1 MKLSS
6 QCFQAE
12 KEYKEVYIHFKTAC
26 CLDWNKEDEIIKA
39 YKRALII
46 LNHLKSIYPSL
57 YKVYKNYEIKIILL
71 YFFVF
76 RKGKNMEGIVIEKKM
91 VSAEEISKFYAI
103 TKKTAQNRI
112 SEMKNNPIF
121 MTGDF
126 FRMNGRVWFPA
137 FDEFIKQRDELKYK

>member
-26 CLDWNKEDEIIKA
+26 CLDWDKEDEIIKA

-57 YKVYKNYEIKIILL
+57 YKVYKNYEIKIIGL
-71 YFFVF
+71 YNSSVLFLWNE
-76 RKGKNMEGIVIEKKM
+76 RKKIN
-91 VSAEEISKFYAI
+91 AR
-103 TKKTAQNRI
+103 N
-112 SEMKNNPIF
+112 
-121 MTGDF
+121 
-126 FRMNGRVWFPA
+126 
-137 FDEFIKQRDELKYK
+137 

>member
-1 MKLSS
+1 M
-6 QCFQAE
+6 
-12 KEYKEVYIHFKTAC
+12 
-26 CLDWNKEDEIIKA
+26 
-39 YKRALII
+39 
-46 LNHLKSIYPSL
+46 
-57 YKVYKNYEIKIILL
+57 L

-76 RKGKNMEGIVIEKKM
+76 RKGKKMEGIVIEKKM

-112 SEMKNNPIF
+112 SEMKNNSIF